1 MSEYDNKLLDQ
12 PLKYLKGVGE
22 NRARL
27 FSRLGLFTLGDIIHY
42 FPRDYEDRS
51 VCKPISEAADGE
63 SITMRV
69 RFVSDISQTRPRRNL
84 SIQKAQVT
92 DGTSFMNVTWF
103 NQSYVKQSI
112 DISREYVFYG
122 TVKRV
127 GSRVEI
133 NNPVFEQLEHSGSLT
148 GRIVPVYPLTRGIT

>member
-51 VCKPISEAADGE
+51 V
-63 SITMRV
+63 
-69 RFVSDISQTRPRRNL
+69 
-84 SIQKAQVT
+84 
-92 DGTSFMNVTWF
+92 
-103 NQSYVKQSI
+103 
-112 DISREYVFYG
+112 
-122 TVKRV
+122 
-127 GSRVEI
+127 
-133 NNPVFEQLEHSGSLT
+133 
-148 GRIVPVYPLTRGIT
+148 